1 MDASFVL
8 AAVIFTLLAIVVATS
23 MFTGT
28 SPSSDY
34 GRRAAGRVTEEESAS
49 PGKHNG
55 HGPCSAPEPQP
66 RKTAEF
72 DWTEMSGSSHDHWDV
87 VKNVQSVSKTCRWT
101 LVTSSAEIL
110 TCCSV
115 RVQEEEQLS
124 TDLSRPPSSSSSG
137 RGSYINLSDSEL
149 LKCAFPLS
157 QTEGATESTDHR
169 GRFNILDSNS
179 SSFRYLPGK
188 SRSHHFQ
195 MMMSKDEL
203 EEEQRVQ
210 RQQLAAIFQLLKN
223 NQDTFGEVS
232 QNDMDEQ
239 LKLYSI

>member
-1 MDASFVL
+1 MDVSLML

-34 GRRAAGRVTEEESAS
+34 GRRPAVSVAEKERAPPAT
-49 PGKHNG
+49 HNG
-55 HGPCSAPEPQP
+55 HVPPSSPE
-66 RKTAEF
+66 RKPSKPAEF
-72 DWTEMSGSSHDHWDV
+72 DWSEMSGSSHDHWDV
-87 VKNVQSVSKTCRWT
+87 VKNVQS
-101 LVTSSAEIL
+101 
-110 TCCSV
+110 
-115 RVQEEEQLS
+115 EEEQLS

-149 LKCAFPLS
+149 LKCAFPLP
-157 QTEGATESTDHR
+157 QTEGAAESSDHTDKV
-169 GRFNILDSNS
+169 DSN

-188 SRSHHFQ
+188 SRSHHLQ

-210 RQQLAAIFQLLKN
+210 REQLAAIFQLLKN
-223 NQDTFGEVS
+223 NQETFGDVS
-232 QNDMDEQ
+232 QNDMEEQ
-239 LKLYSI
+239 LRLYSI

>member
-87 VKNVQSVSKTCRWT
+87 VKNVQSVSKT
-101 LVTSSAEIL
+101 
-110 TCCSV
+110 
-115 RVQEEEQLS
+115 
-124 TDLSRPPSSSSSG
+124 
-137 RGSYINLSDSEL
+137 
-149 LKCAFPLS
+149 
-157 QTEGATESTDHR
+157 
-169 GRFNILDSNS
+169 LDSNS

-203 EEEQRVQ
+203 EEEQRNITDDFTSSE
-210 RQQLAAIFQLLKN
+210 LANI
-223 NQDTFGEVS
+223 S
-232 QNDMDEQ
+232 
-239 LKLYSI
+239 

>member
-87 VKNVQSVSKTCRWT
+87 VKNVQS
-101 LVTSSAEIL
+101 
-110 TCCSV
+110 
-115 RVQEEEQLS
+115 EEEQLS

-169 GRFNILDSNS
+169 VDSNS

>member
-87 VKNVQSVSKTCRWT
+87 VKNVQS
-101 LVTSSAEIL
+101 
-110 TCCSV
+110 
-115 RVQEEEQLS
+115 EEEQLS

-169 GRFNILDSNS
+169 DKVDSNS